1 MEHQFASRTS
11 EEKNYN
17 QTDGTDLLNNND
29 GLSFSPP
36 ALQFKSFGDLEE
48 DESIQKKGDANAV
61 ATSNKLPPN
70 ILTKMENSFDQD
82 FSKVDIHPNSDA
94 ASNLKAQA
102 FTQGNEI
109 HFASG
114 KYDPN
119 SKSGQELIGHE
130 LTHVVQQKEGK
141 VEPNTSSMG
150 LPVNDNPHLEQ
161 EADLLGAKAA
171 AYSTENEEE

>member
-1 MEHQFASRTS
+1 
-11 EEKNYN
+11 
-17 QTDGTDLLNNND
+17 
-29 GLSFSPP
+29 
-36 ALQFKSFGDLEE
+36 
-48 DESIQKKGDANAV
+48 
-61 ATSNKLPPN
+61 
-70 ILTKMENSFDQD
+70 MENSFDQD